1 LIGQWGEKITAWTV
15 LGIAPTADSAAI
27 RRAYAGRLKLT
38 RPDEDP
44 EGFQRLLRARDAALD
59 EAAAIN
65 DLRAGEV
72 EPDRKQEDAP
82 PVAAAGAV
90 HADPTAAA
98 GAATAPPAE
107 ETAAL
112 EADRPPILVREIGA
126 PEPAPPP
133 APVPRIVVA
142 EVDDA
147 PTSPAPSAPHGAG
160 FSLEARER
168 HWATARRLAAQ
179 VTALVATGR
188 PQFGEIVRIV
198 GASADLPRGPRQE
211 VEAAFIEAT
220 GRHLRLPDGRFD
232 AVRVAQVRTIFFH
245 GERAFGWLR
254 DDKLIYAI
262 LGARDAAA
270 FCLIGQEEDRWASG
284 TPRLLDSDA
293 RILFAGSPKYMR
305 VYDGLRQRG
314 RLAWRFDVVVFLV
327 PSLWAYYYHQTAL
340 AYATLAVL
348 STAGVLMT
356 IAGTF
361 GDPYNLAGA
370 GIFVAASAAVALLA
384 DRFVMWQAARTV
396 RRARQELN
404 YDANR
409 RTDFLRQNAPARE
422 SGPFLMFLILS
433 SGFLMLP
440 YTAAY
445 ERLREAAVALWAWLG
460 W

>member
-1 LIGQWGEKITAWTV
+1 MTAWTV
-15 LGIAPTADSAAI
+15 LGMAPTADGAAI
-27 RRAYAGRLKLT
+27 RRAYARKLKLT

-59 EAAAIN
+59 EAAAIA
-65 DLRAGEV
+65 DPRAGEE
-72 EPDRKQEDAP
+72 EPDREQDDAP
-82 PVAAAGAV
+82 PEAAAGAV

-142 EVDDA
+142 EADDA
-147 PTSPAPSAPHGAG
+147 PTSPAPSARRDAG

-179 VTALVATGR
+179 ATALLASGAA
-188 PQFGEIVRIV
+188 PAGEIARIV

-211 VEAAFIEAT
+211 VEAAFIEAI

-232 AVRVAQVRTIFFH
+232 AVRVAQVRTIFLH
-245 GERAFGWLR
+245 GERIFGWLR
-254 DDKLIYAI
+254 DDKLIHAI

-270 FCLIGQEEDRWASG
+270 FCLIGQEEDRWAGG
-284 TPRLLDSDA
+284 TPRLLDGDA
-293 RILFAGSPKYMR
+293 RILFAGSPKYVR
-305 VYDGLRQRG
+305 VYEGFRQRG
-314 RLAWRFDVVVFLV
+314 RLAWRFDVVAFLV
-327 PSLWAYYYHQTAL
+327 PTLWAYYYHQTAL

-348 STAGVLMT
+348 SAAGVLMT
-356 IAGTF
+356 TAATI

-370 GIFVAASAAVALLA
+370 GMFVAASAAAALLA
-384 DRFVMWQAARTV
+384 DHIVMWQAARTV
-396 RRARQELN
+396 RRARKNLC
-404 YDANR
+404 YDPNR
-409 RTDFLRQNAPARE
+409 RTDFLRQNTPARE

-440 YTAAY
+440 YVAAY
-445 ERLREAAVALWAWLG
+445 ERLGEAAVALRAWAG